1 MTYMNSTKNKNSE
14 KIPIPTQNFYR
25 DMFFTER
32 FQNQMLKIWDFF
44 KPCHH
49 SISKETK
56 HFHPWSNTFIILL
69 PRT

>member
-1 MTYMNSTKNKNSE
+1 MTYMNSTRNKNSE
-14 KIPIPTQNFYR
+14 KIGIPTQNFYR

-32 FQNQMLKIWDFF
+32 FQNKVLKVKIWDFF

-56 HFHPWSNTFIILL
+56 VTFEHFHPWSNT
-69 PRT
+69 